1 MNRIKD
7 FSNLIQNTII
17 LVLKSIMAHNH
28 LTEAGN
34 LTMEMGEIR
43 KATSILPPLLY
54 ILFSGRGTA
63 LNSPASYF
71 LGS

>member
-1 MNRIKD
+1 
-7 FSNLIQNTII
+7 
-17 LVLKSIMAHNH
+17 MAHNH